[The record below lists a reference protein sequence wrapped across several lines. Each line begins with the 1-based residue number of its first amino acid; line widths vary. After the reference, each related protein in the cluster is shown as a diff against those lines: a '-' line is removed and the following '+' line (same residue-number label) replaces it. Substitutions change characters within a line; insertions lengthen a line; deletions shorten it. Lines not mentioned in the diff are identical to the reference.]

1 MCVFNWCEQIY
12 FLGWQ
17 RGDNGVTTAK
27 NNPTQQKGEKK
38 SYNASQEK
46 KHNEQV
52 PQNVVQS
59 EFLTEKTFSITCSL
73 QTLTIILKI
82 TSLTKLLIVV
92 SPCVSRCS
100 FLLTWNN
107 VYWST
112 HFWFNLQDCK
122 DGNNIWESKTQGAS
136 KGRWQNVTTSF
147 FFLRGV

>member
-1 MCVFNWCEQIY
+1 MWTNLFS
-12 FLGWQ
+12 
-17 RGDNGVTTAK
+17 RVTTE
-27 NNPTQQKGEKK
+27 NEKIVQREPRK
-38 SYNASQEK
+38 K

-92 SPCVSRCS
+92 SLCVSRCS

-147 FFLRGV
+147 FFWGGCNQSTRTGTHQTVW